1 MSMDLSK
8 VIECSEGRFFTVEF
22 VKKDGSTRILNG
34 RLGVEKYL
42 KGGDC
47 TIDRTKFVIVYDVQS
62 KGYRAVNRETILSV
76 RIDGVKFCKGE

>member
-1 MSMDLSK
+1 MDLAK
-8 VIECSEGRFFTVEF
+8 VIECSDGRFFTVEF

-42 KGGDC
+42 KGGEC
-47 TIDRTKFVIVYDVQS
+47 TLDRTKFVIVYDVQA

>member
-1 MSMDLSK
+1 MDLAK

-47 TIDRTKFVIVYDVQS
+47 TLDRTKFVIVYDVQA
-62 KGYRAVNRETILSV
+62 KDYRAVNRETIISV
-76 RIDGVKFCKGE
+76 KIDGVTFCRG

>member
-1 MSMDLSK
+1 MNLAK

-22 VKKDGSTRILNG
+22 IKKDGSTRILNG

-76 RIDGVKFCKGE
+76 KIDGVKFCKGE

>member
-1 MSMDLSK
+1 MDLAN
-8 VIECSEGRFFTVEF
+8 VIETSEGRFFTVEF
-22 VKKDGSTRILNG
+22 IKKDGSTRILNG

-47 TIDRTKFVIVYDVQS
+47 TIDRSKFVIVYDVQS

-76 RIDGVKFCKGE
+76 KIDGVKFCKGE

>member
-1 MSMDLSK
+1 MDLAK

-22 VKKDGSTRILNG
+22 IKKDGSTRVLNG

>member
-1 MSMDLSK
+1 MNLSK

-62 KGYRAVNRETILSV
+62 KGYRAVNRDTILSV

>member
-1 MSMDLSK
+1 MDLAK
-8 VIECSEGRFFTVEF
+8 VIEHSEGRFFTCEF
-22 VKKDGSTRILNG
+22 IKKDGSTRILNG

-47 TIDRTKFVIVYDVQS
+47 TIDRSKFVIVYDVQS

-76 RIDGVKFCKGE
+76 KIDGVKFCKGE

>member
-76 RIDGVKFCKGE
+76 KIDGVKFCKGE

>member
-1 MSMDLSK
+1 MDLGT
-8 VIECSEGRFFTVEF
+8 VIENTNGRFFTCEF
-22 VKKDGSTRILNG
+22 IKKDGSTRILNG

-47 TIDRTKFVIVYDVQS
+47 TIDRSKFVIVYDIQA

-76 RIDGVKFCKGE
+76 KMDGVKFCKGE

>member
-1 MSMDLSK
+1 MDLAT
-8 VIECSEGRFFTVEF
+8 VIEGSNGRFFTVEF
-22 VKKDGSTRILNG
+22 IKKDGSTRILNG

-47 TIDRTKFVIVYDVQS
+47 TIDRSKFVIVYDIQA

-76 RIDGVKFCKGE
+76 KMDGVKFCKGE

>member
-1 MSMDLSK
+1 MDLAK

-22 VKKDGSTRILNG
+22 LKKDGSTRILNG

-76 RIDGVKFCKGE
+76 KIDGVKFCKGE

>member
-1 MSMDLSK
+1 MDLAK

-22 VKKDGSTRILNG
+22 LKKDGSTRILNG

-47 TIDRTKFVIVYDVQS
+47 TLDRTKFVIVYDVQA
-62 KGYRAVNRETILSV
+62 KGYRAVNRETIISV
-76 RIDGVKFCKGE
+76 KIDGVKFCKGE

>member
-1 MSMDLSK
+1 MDLAK
-8 VIECSEGRFFTVEF
+8 VIEFSEGRFFTVEF

-47 TIDRTKFVIVYDVQS
+47 TIDRSKFVIVYDVQV

-76 RIDGVKFCKGE
+76 KIDGVKFCKGE